1 MTRSFW
7 TFATNRFTVI
17 GLLVLIIVLMF
28 PFGRAFRFSTF
39 GGTSRS
45 IEATLSESFETISEL
60 NTLRVSMA
68 GVVSSSDES
77 FWGDNNVLIVAQGYA
92 VYGVDLSLAK
102 IEVSELAVKLTL
114 PTPTMNEAYLDM
126 DDSYVYENEV
136 TGLRLH
142 DSKQQLV
149 NATWNEAQNKI
160 ISLSLQPRNL
170 AMAKTNLNALVKGLV
185 QPHIGGRTMIIEYK

>member
-7 TFATNRFTVI
+7 AFATNRFTII
-17 GLLVLIIVLMF
+17 GLLILVIFLMV
-28 PFGRAFRFSTF
+28 PFERAFRFSSF
-39 GGTSRS
+39 GGKTRS
-45 IEATLSESFETISEL
+45 IEVTLSESFESISEL

-68 GVVSSSDES
+68 GVVSGTDES

-92 VYGVDLSLAK
+92 VYGVDLSQAE
-102 IEVSELAVKLTL
+102 IEVSELSVKLII

-126 DDSYVYENEV
+126 DDSYVYENEM
-136 TGLRLH
+136 TGLRVH
-142 DSKQQLV
+142 DDKQELV